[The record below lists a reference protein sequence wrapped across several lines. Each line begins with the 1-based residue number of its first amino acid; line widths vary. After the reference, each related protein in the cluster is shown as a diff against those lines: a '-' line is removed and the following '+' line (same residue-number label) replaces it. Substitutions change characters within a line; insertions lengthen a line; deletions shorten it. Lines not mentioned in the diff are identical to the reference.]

1 MPGLMLVFSLGAFL
15 AQAPGGNATG
25 NPCRVI
31 TAADVAGIL
40 LTPATS
46 RPGPTS
52 GTCMYQTA
60 TRANVTIGV
69 AQGNEAKG
77 AWMFAT
83 TYSGTEKAISGI
95 GDQALFRVDG
105 TTLIAR
111 RGDRSCRV
119 DVVGYD
125 NSEAM
130 NSITKDRGPA
140 LARKLGALCTKL
152 FAGDGRK

>member
-1 MPGLMLVFSLGAFL
+1 MPRLLLVVSFGAFL
-15 AQAPGGNATG
+15 AQAIGGNTTG
-25 NPCRVI
+25 NPCQVI

-46 RPGPTS
+46 KPGPTS
-52 GTCMYQTA
+52 ATCMYQTA
-60 TRANVTIGV
+60 TKANVTIGM
-69 AQGNEAKG
+69 AHGDEAKG

-83 TYSGTEKAISGI
+83 TYSGTERPISGI
-95 GDQALFRVDG
+95 GDQALARVDG
-105 TTLIAR
+105 TTLVAR

-130 NSITKDRGPA
+130 DSITKDRGEA
-140 LARKLGALCTKL
+140 LARKLGVLCTKL
-152 FAGDGRK
+152 FAANTHK